1 VRRAAAAR
9 DGAQAS
15 YASATIPSCRS
26 ATTTARWSGRP
37 GRPSGRPTGAR
48 CPGTRAPAEGVYG
61 GRRRQWNFE
70 NGRKAWEGRRGI
82 AWRRRPQLDRRRWRR
97 AACAPPRPRAPSSC
111 SSEVSSRCGVGGVA
125 FSSSHAF
132 ILNQTVRLEPKRKTP
147 RTRSDASELEVAGM
161 KLWSR
166 GGGGPGRH
174 SNTLEEGLTG
184 HRFDNFPLESHVVTF
199 APASTVHHRFNGSQP
214 IKHKVSV
221 FYLGKQSS
229 RPAPTDGLPPRRVP
243 MGLARAGLARR
254 LADLGGACPHQL
266 SSTAAPP

>member
-1 VRRAAAAR
+1 VVEQG
-9 DGAQAS
+9 DGS
-15 YASATIPSCRS
+15 SDSLPRH
-26 ATTTARWSGRP
+26 RWSNWGK
-37 GRPSGRPTGAR
+37 
-48 CPGTRAPAEGVYG
+48 CRAVVKVMVMMCKIQLERLLSSNSQGPAGPALADMHG
-61 GRRRQWNFE
+61 DH
-70 NGRKAWEGRRGI
+70 
-82 AWRRRPQLDRRRWRR
+82 QL
-97 AACAPPRPRAPSSC
+97 
-111 SSEVSSRCGVGGVA
+111 
-125 FSSSHAF
+125 
-132 ILNQTVRLEPKRKTP
+132 
-147 RTRSDASELEVAGM
+147 
-161 KLWSR
+161 KLCSR